1 MSLLLETIKVANR
14 QLINVAYHN
23 ARLNA
28 SRASIFGASGSWDLS
43 SIIKIP
49 DHLTDVTYK
58 CRVEYGRDIE
68 LVEFIPYQQRMVKT
82 LYLVEANEI
91 SYSHKYTERK
101 ALNDLKS
108 QIDDSPNS
116 EILIVKNG
124 LITDTSYSNIV
135 FFDGTLWFTPDFPLL
150 PGTKRSFY
158 LDLQIIHEKKIEP
171 ADLKGFSHARLINAM
186 IDLNDSADIPVE
198 NIIGFF

>member
-28 SRASIFGASGSWDLS
+28 SRAAIFGALGSWDLS

-49 DHLTDVTYK
+49 DHLTDETYK

-68 LVEFIPYQQRMVKT
+68 LVEFIPYQQRMVKM

-91 SYSHKYTERK
+91 NYSHKYTERK
-101 ALNDLKS
+101 ALNDLKP

-116 EILIVKNG
+116 DILIVKNG

-135 FFDGTLWFTPDFPLL
+135 FFNGTSWVTPDSPLL
-150 PGTKRSFY
+150 PGTKRRFY
-158 LDLQIIHEKKIEP
+158 LDYQIVHEKKIEP
-171 ADLKGFSHARLINAM
+171 ADLKGYSHSRLINAM
-186 IDLNDSADIPVE
+186 IDLNDSADIPIE